1 MKKILLFIAIT
12 MFGFFTS
19 TNVKAQ
25 TEEYPISIGVIGGYT
40 AYSGDIGSTLFNSDF
55 AFYGH
60 LGGELGFYLSKNLS
74 LLFNYLRGD
83 IGYRDGVPG
92 DFSGSFNGGS
102 ALFKVRFFKD
112 ESFFRP
118 YLLAGFGAN
127 MYYGGPELTNSLD
140 GLVDAGAGF
149 DFNLGKRIVLDLR
162 FLGQYNISESIKN
175 DEPAPASVQKGDW
188 VILTSAG
195 LRYQF
200 GFDKDTDG
208 DGIKDKKDECPET
221 PGLPEFN
228 GCPDTDGDGIPDKDD
243 LCPTEPGLAEF
254 KGCPDT
260 DGDGI
265 PDMNDECPTEAG
277 LAEFNGCPDRDGDGV
292 PDKDD
297 KCPDVA
303 GLVELQGCPDTD
315 GDGVIDGEDR
325 CPSEPGPVELK
336 GCPDRDGD
344 GIPDIDDVC
353 PDVAGIAANKG
364 CPEVKV
370 EYIETFRKALTGIT
384 FQASSDKIKASSYKV
399 LDEIAVIM
407 NDNPHYKLYIAGYA
421 SSDGDDDMNLELS
434 KKRAASVKKYIEGK
448 GIDASRMRSDGFGE
462 ANPVADNN
470 TLEGRK
476 KNRRVEFTV
485 EF

>member
-1 MKKILLFIAIT
+1 MKNFLFFAT
-12 MFGFFTS
+12 VAVFGFFTS
-19 TNVKAQ
+19 ANVKAQ

-40 AYSGDIGSTLFNSDF
+40 AYSGNIGSTVFKSDF

-60 LGGELGFYLSKNLS
+60 VGGELGFYLSKRFS
-74 LLFNYLRGD
+74 LLFNYMRGD
-83 IGYRDGVPG
+83 IGYVADVPES
-92 DFSGSFNGGS
+92 FSGSFNGGS
-102 ALFKVRFFKD
+102 ALFKLRFFDD
-112 ESFFRP
+112 ETFFRP
-118 YLLAGFGAN
+118 YLLAGLGAN
-127 MYYGGPELTNSLD
+127 MYYGPELTNSLNA
-140 GLVDAGAGF
+140 VANAGVGF
-149 DFNLGKRIVLDLR
+149 DFNLSKRIVLDLR
-162 FLGQYNISESIKN
+162 LLGQYNLSENIQN
-175 DEPAPASVQKGDW
+175 NEPGVASVGEDDW
-188 VILTSAG
+188 TVLASIG

-208 DGIKDKKDECPET
+208 DGIKDKKDDCPET
-221 PGLPEFN
+221 PGLVEFN

-243 LCPTEPGLAEF
+243 MCPTEPGLAEF

-265 PDMNDECPTEAG
+265 PDMNDDCPTEAG

-303 GLVELQGCPDTD
+303 GLVALQGCPDTD

-325 CPSEPGPVELK
+325 CPTEPGPVELQ

-344 GIPDIDDVC
+344 GIADIDDVC
-353 PDVAGIAANKG
+353 PDVPGIAANKG

-370 EYIETFRKALTGIT
+370 EYVETFRKALTGIT
-384 FQASSDKIKASSYKV
+384 FHVNSDKIKASSHKV

-421 SSDGDDDMNLELS
+421 SSDGDDDLNLKLS
-434 KKRAASVKKYIEGK
+434 KERAASVEKYIEDK
-448 GIDASRMRSDGFGE
+448 GVDSNRIRSEGFGE
-462 ANPVADNN
+462 TNPVADNN
-470 TLEGRK
+470 TREGRA